1 MLSANRGGFL
11 ITSHGF
17 SVMQEQQLSDNPVTN
32 ITIHYSYT
40 KNSYIPGTTIQVSS
54 YCTNF
59 NYTDYSVI
67 QSPDS
72 IYELR
77 HLQVTQ

>member
-1 MLSANRGGFL
+1 M
-11 ITSHGF
+11 
-17 SVMQEQQLSDNPVTN
+17 
-32 ITIHYSYT
+32 Y
-40 KNSYIPGTTIQVSS
+40 KPGTTIQVSS

-59 NYTDYSVI
+59 IYTDYSVT

-77 HLQVTQ
+77 HKLSTKWESTGVMQQQMLTETERWTGQMYGLDSVQLLVLLQSEFL